1 MKDTFFWRAVV
12 REQNF
17 NFKLKK
23 KHVCKISQRQTT
35 TTARTTATQQKE
47 MNHHGRRTGSR
58 QIDTT
63 NEEWSDITSV
73 DGAVEASSAK
83 LRLDRHDTNPTPTL
97 AEFDLV
103 NKAPLEQDAK
113 SLKNNKQND
122 HPFLLDSSDNSI
134 RDSSARRFSSR
145 PVKDMHQLAQEGL
158 RRNCVSYPASIQ
170 TTRTSD
176 DSSTPHVQRCR
187 RVSFEYHADSLL
199 DDLFESCGPTAT
211 DESVSRLMGQS
222 RRRKVMLQLLLLLK
236 CQATQSVVGVE
247 KPSKKIKKM

>member
-1 MKDTFFWRAVV
+1 
-12 REQNF
+12 
-17 NFKLKK
+17 
-23 KHVCKISQRQTT
+23 
-35 TTARTTATQQKE
+35 

-58 QIDTT
+58 PIDTS

-73 DGAVEASSAK
+73 GAVEASSAK
-83 LRLDRHDTNPTPTL
+83 LLDRHDTDPTL
-97 AEFDLV
+97 AEPV
-103 NKAPLEQDAK
+103 NKEPLEQDVK
-113 SLKNNKQND
+113 TNKQDD

-134 RDSSARRFSSR
+134 RDSSARRFSR
-145 PVKDMHQLAQEGL
+145 PVEDMHQLAQDGL
-158 RRNCVSYPASIQ
+158 RRNCVSYSTSIQ

-247 KPSKKIKKM
+247 KSSKKIKKM